1 MLSCQSMYRNVASD
15 LDLQNAGF
23 ELQNQKYMAHFN
35 QNFNQYKSMI
45 NSNKKRTNPDSYD
58 RLQMTDIQSE
68 FSNQTINWRQIRGSL
83 VFEEK
88 MNELLNIQAA
98 HVKYDI
104 SETDFSEYILVNNL
118 FTADEKNKDLN
129 LYMDAT
135 ISCEGVFWINQQE
148 QPAQQKIK
156 FRWYNSKTNGQKI
169 KIKFQRHTN
178 TCEVDISKKNV
189 IVLSPIKTESIVPD
203 KFMYCESTKDDLIP
217 EQIIQGC
224 SSQISETILLDDQ
237 VESAKERFKLLVK
250 DNAYVDQIFI
260 NKNPLF
266 EIKSDLLTDLSLI
279 LVSYLDIRNDFY
291 GHSFLR
297 LLESHAKKKTNIF
310 VIVSKALTHKK
321 ERIFL
326 KELSLKYPNFY
337 YKEYFYDPINE
348 NTMKGLLS
356 KFHRNQH
363 VKLFTV
369 FEKEN
374 KKNITII
381 GGRNIHDGF
390 LFKQPPDLS
399 MYPDL
404 IQYGKD
410 THHAYFNDLDI
421 KIKSENLQKNYSH
434 IFFSTW
440 NIDPHTLYLRNPF
453 EHSDKKNIHVENEKN
468 MTPILSVPYQDQ
480 KALEIF
486 YVNLFATAKNKITI
500 TSPYFRLTDPI
511 ARALIDANQRGVQI
525 EIITRIA
532 FDNDTFGW
540 FTKEVNKQAVN
551 KYYEKFKIYI
561 YDEKNVIMHSK
572 IILIDDNKI
581 FLGSVNLNKRSFVYD
596 LETGVLFQDQ
606 KISNQLNLKI
616 INSYKE
622 KSRLVI
628 QSEVVEKIKQI
639 LINLVDEEF

>member
-1 MLSCQSMYRNVASD
+1 MSCQSMYRHIASD
-15 LDLQNAGF
+15 LDLKSTDIQQQN
-23 ELQNQKYMAHFN
+23 LKYRAQFN
-35 QNFNQYKSMI
+35 QNFNDYKLMI
-45 NSNKKRTNPDSYD
+45 NSNKNRSDANSYN
-58 RLQMTDIQSE
+58 RLQKTDIQSQ
-68 FSNQTINWRQIRGSL
+68 FSIENLNWRQIDGSL
-83 VFEEK
+83 IFDEK
-88 MNELLNIQAA
+88 INKMLNEQAA
-98 HVKYDI
+98 FVKYDI
-104 SETDFSEYILVNNL
+104 SEADFSEYILVNNL
-118 FTADEKNKDLN
+118 FGSDEKNKDLN
-129 LYMDAT
+129 LYTDASM
-135 ISCEGVFWINQQE
+135 SCEGIFWINQKE
-148 QPAQQKIK
+148 QPANQKIR

-178 TCEVDISKKNV
+178 KCELDISKRNI
-189 IVLSPIKTESIVPD
+189 IVLSPVKTESIVSD
-203 KFMYCESTKDDLIP
+203 NFIYCGSGKENLIP

-224 SSQISETILLDDQ
+224 SNQISETVLLDDQ
-237 VESAKERFKLLVK
+237 IKSAKERFKLLIK
-250 DNAYVDQIFI
+250 DNSYIDQIFLD
-260 NKNPLF
+260 KNPMF
-266 EIKSDLLTDLSLI
+266 EIKSDMLTDLSLI

-297 LLESHAKKKTNIF
+297 LLEAHAQKKTNVF
-310 VIVSKALTHKK
+310 VIVSKALTHEK
-321 ERIFL
+321 ERVFL
-326 KELSLKYPNFY
+326 KKISLKYPNFY

-348 NTMKGLLS
+348 ISMKGWLS

-374 KKNITII
+374 EKNITII

-399 MYPDL
+399 KYPNL

-421 KIKSENLQKNYSH
+421 KVSSENLQKNYLH

-453 EHSDKKNIHVENEKN
+453 LHSEHKSSDAQNDKTMV
-468 MTPILSVPYQDQ
+468 PILSVPYQDQ
-480 KALEIF
+480 KSLEQF
-486 YVNLFATAKNKITI
+486 YVNLFSNAKFKITI
-500 TSPYFRLTDPI
+500 TSPYFRLTDSI
-511 ARALIDANQRGVQI
+511 SKALIDANSRGVQI
-525 EIITRIA
+525 EIVTRIA

-551 KYYEKFKIYI
+551 KYYDKFKIYI

-572 IILIDDNKI
+572 IILIDNSKI

-596 LETGVLFQDQ
+596 LETGVFFEDE
-606 KISNQLNLKI
+606 KISNQLSEKI
-616 INSYKE
+616 INTYKD

-628 QSEVVEKIKQI
+628 RPEAVEKTKQL